1 MQLSHFRRY
10 GKKWLLIHNSQ
21 LSCHACHVCQEG
33 SPALSRYVFIVTSV
47 FFEMCATVAAS
58 NLGVPKK
65 RRGGGGVP
73 GAPEPYIFYHGAQII
88 SLPIARALIIL
99 AWIPKCYRA
108 LEL

>member
-1 MQLSHFRRY
+1 MYVKRAVQLEF
-10 GKKWLLIHNSQ
+10 
-21 LSCHACHVCQEG
+21 G
-33 SPALSRYVFIVTSV
+33 SVRVYNYKC
-47 FFEMCATVAAS
+47 FFSERCATVAAS

-65 RRGGGGVP
+65 RRGGCGGVP